1 MTGRDHPARERVAVA
16 AALLAVQLFFGLHYL
31 AAKLVLEEIPPRA
44 WAALRVSSAAL
55 ILFAIARWTG
65 RRLPRARADLG
76 RLSLYALFGV
86 VINQLCFVEGLKR
99 TTPTHSALINTSI
112 PVFALSFA
120 VLAGRERLTARKL
133 LSVAVALSGVMLVI
147 WPFGRT
153 DFSNATLTG
162 DLLTLVNS
170 VSFSLFLVLSRD
182 LLVRTDPLGATAVL
196 LGFGSLGIL
205 LVAWPAVLAFDPAPV
220 SARTWVLAAFVV
232 VFATVLTYV
241 LNYWALARVP
251 SSTVALFIY
260 VQPVIAASLSALLFG
275 ERPAP
280 HVMGGAALIFAGVY
294 LALRR

>member
-1 MTGRDHPARERVAVA
+1 MTLHDHPARERAVVV

-44 WAALRVSSAAL
+44 WAAIRISAAAL
-55 ILFAIARWTG
+55 ILLAIARLAG
-65 RRLPRARADLG
+65 RRLPTARADLR
-76 RLSLYALFGV
+76 RLAVYALFGV

-112 PVFALSFA
+112 PVFALVFA
-120 VLAGRERLTARKL
+120 VLAGRERISGRKL
-133 LSVAVALSGVMLVI
+133 LAVAVALAGVLLVI

-153 DFSNATLTG
+153 AFSSQTLAG

-170 VSFSLFLVLSRD
+170 ISFSLFLVISRD
-182 LLVRTDPLGATAVL
+182 LLVRTDPLAATAVL
-196 LGFGSLGIL
+196 MGFGALGIL
-205 LVAWPAVLAFDPAPV
+205 AVAWPALLAFDPAPV
-220 SARTWVLAAFVV
+220 SAGTWGLAAFVI

-251 SSTVALFIY
+251 SSVVALFIY
-260 VQPVIAASLSALLFG
+260 VQPVIAATLSAVLFG

-280 HVMGGAALIFAGVY
+280 RVLAGALLIFTGVF